1 MFYHQLAHALV
12 EHETLNADEVRK
24 VIKGEP
30 IRDLSEVLEDDVSR
44 ANLPAEPLAQSAG
57 STSLWPT
64 S

>member
-1 MFYHQLAHALV
+1 MFSHQLAHALV

-44 ANLPAEPLAQSAG
+44 ASLPAEPLAQSAG
-57 STSLWPT
+57 STRL
-64 S
+64 

>member
-1 MFYHQLAHALV
+1 MFSHQLAHALV

-44 ANLPAEPLAQSAG
+44 ASLPAEPLAQSAG
-57 STSLWPT
+57 STSL
-64 S
+64 